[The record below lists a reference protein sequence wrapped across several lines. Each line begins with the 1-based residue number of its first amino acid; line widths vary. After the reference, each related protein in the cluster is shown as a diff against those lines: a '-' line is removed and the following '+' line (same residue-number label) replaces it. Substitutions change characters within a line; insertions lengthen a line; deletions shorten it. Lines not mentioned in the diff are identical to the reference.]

1 MLGAVAGDI
10 IGSVF
15 ERHNLKSTR
24 FELFDRLSLF
34 TDDTVLT
41 AATAEA
47 LLTDGDYA
55 GAYRR
60 WYARHP
66 ARGYGSRFRRWA
78 ANEDHGPYN
87 SFGNGSAMRVSPVA
101 WAFDGVDEVC
111 REAQRSAIVTH
122 DHPEGIKGARADA
135 HATWLARTGHDR
147 NGIRE
152 VIGREYGYNLDRT
165 VESIRPSY
173 RFDVSCQGSVPEAI
187 VAFLDSTDFED
198 AVRKAVSIGGDSDT
212 IACIAGSIAEAY
224 YGGVPA
230 YIEAAALDRLADDLL
245 DVVARFRNRFGPRG
259 AEHDSA

>member
-24 FELFDRLSLF
+24 FELFDRLSRF

-55 GAYRR
+55 AAYRR

-66 ARGYGSRFRRWA
+66 ARGYGGRFRRWA
-78 ANEDHGPYN
+78 ANEHHGPYN
-87 SFGNGSAMRVSPVA
+87 SFGNGSAMRVSPIA
-101 WAFDGVDEVC
+101 WAFDDVDSVC

-122 DHPEGIKGARADA
+122 DHPEGIKGAKAVA
-135 HATWLARTGHDR
+135 HAIWLARTNHDR
-147 NGIRE
+147 NAIRE
-152 VIGREYGYNLDRT
+152 VIAREYGYDLDRT
-165 VESIRPSY
+165 VESIRPGY

-212 IACIAGSIAEAY
+212 IACVAGSIAEAFS
-224 YGGVPA
+224 GGVPVH
-230 YIEAAALDRLADDLL
+230 IEAAAMDRLADDLL
-245 DVVARFRNRFGPRG
+245 DVVVRFRNRFAPHR
-259 AEHDSA
+259 AEHDGD